1 MRISDWSSDVCSS
14 DLIGDVATRTT
25 FNDNVLLNGSVAA
38 GFDIQTGLDTGQVVN
53 ITVADLQAAALG
65 VDALDFSTAAGASA
79 GLAPPD
85 TAIDTAATERANLGA
100 QPTRLTSAGD
110 NLTSTVLH
118 PPDSNSSNHSTT
130 VPLEAQNT

>member
-79 GLAPPD
+79 GLATLD
-85 TAIDTAATERANLGA
+85 TAIDTVATERANLGA
-100 QPTRLTSAGD
+100 P
-110 NLTSTVLH
+110 
-118 PPDSNSSNHSTT
+118 
-130 VPLEAQNT
+130 QNRQIGRASWRERVCQYV